1 MKHITSVACDTYLPM
16 QKHIAHTI
24 PPIAMMIPK
33 IITVTYSIL
42 QSAKNTI
49 TLNNKENI
57 VQGTS
62 YTNISLSRS
71 LTKTRGKASRDTERL
86 TEKIAYDRNS
96 SSDVTFRNMVYTK
109 LILRTKDNKTSYHNC
124 SL

>member
-1 MKHITSVACDTYLPM
+1 M

-62 YTNISLSRS
+62 YTNIILSRS
-71 LTKTRGKASRDTERL
+71 LTKTRGKALRDTERL
-86 TEKIAYDRNS
+86 TEEITYDRNS

>member
-49 TLNNKENI
+49 TLNNKENT

-62 YTNISLSRS
+62 YTNIILARHAVSR
-71 LTKTRGKASRDTERL
+71 KQEER
-86 TEKIAYDRNS
+86 RC
-96 SSDVTFRNMVYTK
+96 VTPNGSQKR
-109 LILRTKDNKTSYHNC
+109 
-124 SL
+124 